1 MTVGVLGAGQIGSAI
16 AKIVSESG
24 RYRVVASRRNILK
37 IRDLEALGVELTQDN
52 KELASR
58 SDIVIV
64 SVKPHKVVDVLREV
78 SEYLDGKIVISV
90 AAAIPI
96 RSLVEAAPRAKIV
109 RAMPN
114 IAILVKGSFTAYS
127 IGPGL
132 GEEDV
137 RKVEELFKL
146 MGECIEVDEELMDA
160 ITALSGSG
168 PAYVSTLIEAMAY
181 AGLKVGL
188 PRELAYYS
196 AAYTVYGSAKLYLET
211 RLHPS
216 IIKEMVL
223 TPAGVTVEGIFYL
236 EEGGIRTAVMKAVE
250 AATKRAREIAERLNK
265 K

>member
-1 MTVGVLGAGQIGSAI
+1 MTVGIIGAGQVGSAL
-16 AKIVSESG
+16 AKVISESG
-24 RYRVVASRRNILK
+24 RYRVIASRRSLHK
-37 IRDLEALGVELTQDN
+37 IRDLERVGVELTQDN
-52 KELASR
+52 RQVAGR

-64 SVKPHKVVDVLREV
+64 SVKPYKVVEVLREISDLV
-78 SEYLDGKIVISV
+78 SGKIVISV

-96 RSLVEAAPRAKIV
+96 RSLVEAAPEAKIV

-114 IAILVKGSFTAYS
+114 IALMVRASFTAYS
-127 IGPGL
+127 RGPGL
-132 GEEDV
+132 GDEDAA
-137 RKVEELFKL
+137 KVVELFKL
-146 MGECIEVDEELMDA
+146 MGECVEVDEELLDA

-211 RLHPS
+211 GLHPS

-250 AATKRAREIAERLNK
+250 AATRRAKEITEKLNRK
-265 K
+265 